1 MISASKILAII
12 GLTAILTGCG
22 NKQSTQ
28 KSDCLPLTV
37 SGKFLTNANGDTV
50 VLRGVSYGWSNWW
63 SQYYNE
69 ESVQWLT
76 TDWHCTVVRAAMGV
90 EPFGG
95 YLTNAEKSVNLI
107 DSIIEG
113 AIKSGIYVIVDWH
126 AHGIHTAE
134 AKQFFGTMAAKY
146 ADCPNII
153 WEVFNEP
160 IFQPWD
166 AVREYAEQIID
177 TIRTYSPNVILVG
190 SPHWDQDINLVAEKP
205 IEGRSNIMYS
215 VHFYAATHKQELRSR
230 CDSALAVGTPIFISE
245 SGCCEANGDGVI
257 DLDEWNRWLNW
268 CETNKIS
275 WVSWSISSKK
285 ETCSMLL
292 PSASE
297 TGNWTDADL
306 NESGRLTRA
315 KIIELNN

>member
-1 MISASKILAII
+1 MRLSAKILTII
-12 GLTAILTGCG
+12 CLAFSIAGCIE
-22 NKQSTQ
+22 SQ
-28 KSDCLPLTV
+28 KTPDCQPLIV
-37 SGKFLTNANGDTV
+37 KGKFLTNANGDTV

-63 SQYYNE
+63 PQYYNK
-69 ESVQWLT
+69 ESVEWLKD
-76 TDWHCTVVRAAMGV
+76 DWHCTVVRAAMGV

-95 YLTNAEKSVNLI
+95 YLTNTERTVKLIESV
-107 DSIIEG
+107 IEG

-146 ADCPNII
+146 SNCPNII

-166 AVREYAEQIID
+166 AVRDYAIQVID
-177 TIRTYSPNVILVG
+177 TIRTHSPNVILVG
-190 SPHWDQDINLVAEKP
+190 SPHWDQELHLVAENP
-205 IEGRSNIMYS
+205 ITDRENIMYTM
-215 VHFYAATHKQELRSR
+215 HFYAATHKDSLRIR
-230 CDSALAVGTPIFISE
+230 CDSALATGIPIFVSE
-245 SGCCEANGDGVI
+245 SGSCEANGNGKI
-257 DLDEWNRWLNW
+257 DLDEWNKWINW

-275 WVSWSISSKK
+275 WVTWSISAKE

-297 TGNWTDADL
+297 TGNWQPDDL
-306 NESGRLTRA
+306 RESGTLTKT
-315 KIIELNN
+315 KIRVLNN